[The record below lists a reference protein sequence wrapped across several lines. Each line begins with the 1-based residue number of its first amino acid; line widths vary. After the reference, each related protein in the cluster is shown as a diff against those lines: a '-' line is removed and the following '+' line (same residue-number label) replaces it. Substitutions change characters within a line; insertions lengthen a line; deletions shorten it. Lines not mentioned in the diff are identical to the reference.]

1 MDRLHAMAS
10 FVAVADLR
18 GFAAAARRLRM
29 SASAVT
35 RLIAGLEAALS
46 IQLLH
51 RTTRAVSLTDAGA
64 RYLERARRILADVA
78 EAEDAARADRTRPS
92 GRFVVAAPS
101 VFGRL
106 QVAPLMCS
114 FLAQHPAVVGE
125 LTLADRLINLVDE
138 GVDVAV
144 RIGHLADSSQL
155 SRRVGETRR
164 VVVASPRYLAA
175 HKRPRRPGDL
185 AGHRTIQF
193 TSLTPTREWRFHVG
207 RARTETRVAIAP
219 GLVTNSADTAIGHAE
234 RGGGLAMVL
243 AYQAAEAIRAGRL
256 EVVLPG
262 FEPAPLPI
270 QLVYSATR
278 LPSASVR
285 AFVDLTLATCDWRF
299 VEL

>member
-10 FVAVADLR
+10 FVAVADLA
-18 GFAAAARRLRM
+18 GFAPAARRLRL
-29 SASAVT
+29 SPSAVT
-35 RLIAGLEAALS
+35 RAIAALEEQLS

-51 RTTRAVSLTDAGA
+51 RTTRSVSLTDAGA

-78 EAEDAARADRTRPS
+78 EAEDSARAERSVPS
-92 GRFVVAAPS
+92 GRFVVAAPA
-101 VFGRL
+101 VFGRRE
-106 QVAPLMCS
+106 VAPLMCR
-114 FLAQHPAVVGE
+114 FLAAHPAVVGE

-155 SRRVGETRR
+155 ARKVGETRR
-164 VVVASPRYLAA
+164 VVVAAPRYLAA
-175 HKRPRRPGDL
+175 HRRPRRPADL
-185 AGHRTIQF
+185 GRHRTIQF

-207 RARTETRVAIAP
+207 RARTELRVSISP
-219 GLVTNSADTAIGHAE
+219 SLVTNSADAALGHAE
-234 RGGGLAMVL
+234 LGGGLAMVL
-243 AYQAAEAIRAGRL
+243 AYQAAEAVRAGRL
-256 EVVLPG
+256 EIVLPG
-262 FEPAPLPI
+262 FEPAPVPI

-299 VEL
+299 VTL